1 MVLCLSNNLK
11 KIALSLYRNA
21 RYFKMVKIEGDQI
34 IDIYRSP
41 SASEISKIADKF
53 GDVRGVLLGNE
64 LVVWT
69 EDLKKGDLVKHTIV
83 VKTMNWGHFIPLV
96 FNVPDKTVQLS
107 SWAIHS
113 TGPNIKAMEDKTQD
127 NSQIKALKY
136 KLIETTNR

>member
-1 MVLCLSNNLK
+1 MVLYLSDNLK
-11 KIALSLYRNA
+11 KIALALYRNA
-21 RYFKMVKIEGDQI
+21 RYFKMVKIEGDQV

-41 SASEISKIADKF
+41 SASEINKIADKF
-53 GDVRGVLLGNE
+53 GDVRGVLLGDE

-83 VKTMNWGHFIPLV
+83 IKTMNWGHFIPLV

-113 TGPNIKAMEDKTQD
+113 TGPNIKAMEDKIKNNTH
-127 NSQIKALKY
+127 IKALHY
-136 KLIETTNR
+136 RLIETVNR

>member
-113 TGPNIKAMEDKTQD
+113 TGPNIKAMEDKIQD